1 MYSTISRFLPV
12 LDQVLFAAS
21 NFIIAI
27 VLARQYS
34 VETVAA
40 YGIGLSVALILQAM
54 QRHIIIIP
62 LNVTK
67 KIKNHKNARA
77 WLGTHFISS
86 GCMLSFVAVPCAL
99 ATQLLMQEYV
109 NLIALSVL
117 ALIIVYMQAEFA
129 RAFLIATNRTA
140 YVAVPALLQLLAVI
154 YIAIIGFEGPYG
166 YLKILLLLLSV
177 SGTSALFLVFLTGG
191 PEWTHGDRL
200 LRRLM
205 KKYAG
210 WGTIGVIASSGYN
223 HVPLFVLG
231 LYAAPI
237 QTAAFVM
244 MRNLLQPSQV
254 LLRGLDIVDKRKV
267 GEMRYQDS
275 DSMQKKAFRFC
286 LIYGSLAA
294 LYGLAVAAS
303 GEQLAGL
310 VYGIEYSGFAY
321 LLIAWAGIYILMAML
336 FPLESLAY
344 ASNKTNAY
352 YSIRIVAGITT
363 SGLSFPLVWN
373 FGAFGAVVCCL
384 IGWLVTVGGTFW
396 LLGKSEAKPVSTMK
410 ANEVGE
416 A

>member
-1 MYSTISRFLPV
+1 MYSSISRLLPV
-12 LDQVLFAAS
+12 FDQILFAAS

-27 VLARQYS
+27 VLARNYS

-54 QRHIIIIP
+54 QRHVIIIP

-67 KIKNHKNARA
+67 KIKNDKNART

-86 GCMLSFVAVPCAL
+86 GCMLSFVGVPCAL

-109 NLIALSVL
+109 NLIALSIL
-117 ALIIVYMQAEFA
+117 ALTIVYMQAEFA

-140 YVAVPALLQLLAVI
+140 YVAVPALFQFFAVL
-154 YIAIIGFEGPYG
+154 YIAGFGFDDPYG
-166 YLKILLLLLSV
+166 YLKILSLLVSV
-177 SGTSALFLVFLTGG
+177 SIISALFLVLLTGG
-191 PEWTHGDRL
+191 PEWIHGDRL

-210 WGTIGVIASSGYN
+210 WGTTGVLASSGYN
-223 HVPLFVLG
+223 HVPLFILG
-231 LYAAPI
+231 IYAAPI

-267 GEMRYQDS
+267 GAMRYQNS
-275 DSMQKKAFRFC
+275 NSMQRKAFRFC
-286 LIYGSLAA
+286 LAYGSFAA
-294 LYGLAVAAS
+294 LYGIAITVS

-321 LLIAWAGIYILMAML
+321 LLIPWAGIYILMAML

-352 YSIRIVAGITT
+352 YSIRIVAGITAT
-363 SGLSFPLVWN
+363 GLSFPLVWN
-373 FGAFGAVVCCL
+373 FGALGAVICCL
-384 IGWLVTVGGTFW
+384 IGWLITVGGTSW
-396 LLGKSEAKPVSTMK
+396 LLSRSETNTVATMK
-410 ANEVGE
+410 TNKVGE